1 MIRKVVKKD
10 FPDCLRLF
18 QELWPN
24 VSINSSDIQSVL
36 EQYLKNEN
44 YEIYCY
50 EKDGVIGIVTITK
63 RLTFFYGGKV
73 AIIEDLVIEEKIRN
87 KGIGKRLVDFVEQRM
102 KQEGIRGIELSSDF
116 HRNQTH
122 RFWERMGYK
131 KLAYQFRKNL
141 IHD

>member
-24 VSINSSDIQSVL
+24 VSIDSSYMQSVL
-36 EQYLKNEN
+36 EQYLENEN
-44 YEIYCY
+44 YEVYCF
-50 EKDGVIGIVTITK
+50 EKDRIIGIVTVTK

-73 AIIEDLVIEEKIRN
+73 AIIEDLVIEEKFRN
-87 KGIGKRLVDFVEQRM
+87 KGIGKKLVEFVEQQI

-116 HRNQTH
+116 HRNQAH
-122 RFWERMGYK
+122 KFWERMGYK
-131 KLAYQFRKNL
+131 KLAYQFRKTL